1 MKIRMNI
8 KKKLNLKGGDGY
20 SANPFQPIGGMMSY
34 PRYSNNYRP
43 VFEGELLSNDPMNN
57 GNQLGGNKTNNCGCN
72 KNKETPS
79 IYNLIKKQNG
89 GNASSITQVSA
100 IDEVSKML
108 KPLGIGVLISTIVII
123 FLYHCTNKKPRK
135 GIQLGGFTPDLES
148 VLAPL
153 GKNNLLVLASLLLL
167 HHFAIINY
175 KDGKEDKKTP
185 FNSKID
191 LKLKKVQGGGDII
204 KSLLN
209 SLLYPLGLSSKK
221 EESVIDTIDN
231 SFKNANNNENENNNN
246 ENENNNED
254 DENKIQGTKIQM
266 TKQYGGNKLAS
277 HISHLGN
284 KSLMAHSM
292 FYLLEDIFNNKV
304 KIIGEKDKSI
314 KMKLTD
320 KLIKKNNKL
329 FYMLSPISFNLFGNE
344 EKIQEIFNKIKESKM
359 TKKSL

>member
-1 MKIRMNI
+1 MNKDIKMKIRMNI

-43 VFEGELLSNDPMNN
+43 VFEGELLSDDSMNN
-57 GNQLGGNKTNNCGCN
+57 NENQIGGSKTNNCGCN
-72 KNKETPS
+72 KKKEEPS

-89 GNASSITQVSA
+89 GNPSSITQVSA

-108 KPLGIGVLISTIVII
+108 KPLGIGALISTIVII

-135 GIQLGGFTPDLES
+135 GVQLGGFTPDLES

-175 KDGKEDKKTP
+175 KDNKKDKKMLLD
-185 FNSKID
+185 S
-191 LKLKKVQGGGDII
+191 KLKKVQNGGDII

-209 SLLYPLGLSSKK
+209 SLLYPIGLSNKK

-231 SFKNANNNENENNNN
+231 SFKNANNKGNSNNND
-246 ENENNNED
+246 ED
-254 DENKIQGTKIQM
+254 NIQVTKIQM
-266 TKQYGGNKLAS
+266 TNQYGGSKLAS
-277 HISHLGN
+277 HISYLGN

-344 EKIQEIFNKIKESKM
+344 EKIQQIFNKIKESKM